1 MKIKLFVV
9 TSWLW
14 VVFCAIPA
22 FASSDALLK
31 KLVEKKVLTQ
41 EEADQLKNELK
52 KEDAQTEQLF
62 DKVKVADWLTEMKWS
77 GDLRLRYEFFDNN
90 DQTNPVGAT
99 NNRNDRTRFRMRAR
113 LGLKP

>member
-1 MKIKLFVV
+1 MKIKLLVV

-52 KEDAQTEQLF
+52 KEDAQTEERL

-77 GDLRLRYEFFDNN
+77 SDLRLRYEFFDSA
-90 DQTNPVGAT
+90 DQPGPALSKNS
-99 NNRNDRTRFRMRAR
+99 
-113 LGLKP
+113 